1 MSVRTVI
8 LRTKGTVEETAASR
22 VPLTLGRERER
33 EREIVDTKLGTSLF
47 DIYNESWKGEAYFP
61 STLELSL
68 YLSKN

>member
-22 VPLTLGRERER
+22 VPLTLGRER